1 MIIDR
6 QSEVRTQRMGCKLT
20 AVGIIWTSLSLAA
33 AILNCSG
40 YYIPYWLIGSYHN
53 AIDVSFGSFR
63 RCNYPRLTDEGK
75 VEIVIECG
83 RYRTFGDIP
92 SLSWQV
98 LYALVLIKYSNKHLF
113 ALIIKCLFNMNLKL
127 DIIF

>member
-6 QSEVRTQRMGCKLT
+6 ESEVRVERMGCRLT
-20 AVGIIWTSLSLAA
+20 AGGVIWTFLSLSA

-40 YYIPYWLIGSYHN
+40 YYCPYWLKGSYHN

-63 RCNYPRLTDEGK
+63 RCNYPRLTNDGK
-75 VEIVIECG
+75 IEIVIECG
-83 RYRTFGDIP
+83 RYQTFGDIP

-98 LYALVLIKYSNKHLF
+98 LHCVV
-113 ALIIKCLFNMNLKL
+113 
-127 DIIF
+127 